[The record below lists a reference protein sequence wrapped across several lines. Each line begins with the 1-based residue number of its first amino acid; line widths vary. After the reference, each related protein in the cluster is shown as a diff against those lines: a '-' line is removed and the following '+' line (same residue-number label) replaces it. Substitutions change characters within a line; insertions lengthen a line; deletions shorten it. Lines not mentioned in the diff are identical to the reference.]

1 MVQPL
6 HNGPTMR
13 TMIAAAAAL
22 VTTATAGTA
31 LAQTTMAPQM
41 TPAAPT
47 VAGDELKC
55 VVH

>member
-1 MVQPL
+1 
-6 HNGPTMR
+6 MR